1 MKKLLGIVV
10 LGLLWCNTA
19 FAALQIF
26 TISCE
31 GKLMTSSSE
40 GVETVI
46 DYYEDLEIYV
56 GNEKSISTIKISPSH
71 WLLRFDTYIP
81 EESNNPDMTGLG
93 DLIKFDASQSILIMK
108 SPKNITSKDKNF
120 KLLDSTFR
128 LSLIDDSLNGYIFHL
143 KNDNG
148 IKIKSN
154 TTVKSKCVGTEK
166 IKKYL
171 NIN

>member
-1 MKKLLGIVV
+1 MKNFLWV
-10 LGLLWCNTA
+10 LALSLLWCNTA
-19 FAALQIF
+19 FAGLQIF

-31 GKLMTSSSE
+31 GKLMSSTSE

-56 GNEKSISTIKISPSH
+56 SNVKSITTIKISPSH
-71 WLLRFDTYIP
+71 WMLRSDTYIP
-81 EESNNPDMTGLG
+81 EKMNNPDLTGWG
-93 DLIKFDASQSILIMK
+93 DLIKFDLRQSILIMK